1 MPYEVG
7 ERDLAMLQYK
17 FIVEWADGSEVRLL
31 SLLSSFILFPFIL
44 FYLRIAIENAHI
56 DAGYVRWVTPWA
68 TPRLRPPSA

>member
-31 SLLSSFILFPFIL
+31 SLLSFILFPFIL
-44 FYLRIAIENAHI
+44 FDLRIAIANVHI
-56 DAGYVRWVTPWA
+56 DAGYVWWVTPWA